1 MMKKLLLLVAMFA
14 MAMAVDAQ
22 KLVLDQSLNPG
33 WGGANLTNKNKPE
46 GRFYRLR
53 NEVQVTGFQTPQIVR
68 DLELYI
74 SEPISTGYMAL
85 YRLPLSAPN
94 YKFYVVLYNE
104 RKVTQYVLDLC
115 AITGNDYC
123 EVQDV
128 RWDPTTERVLFNM
141 ACPSYSSEING
152 RGSKLYCVNPDG
164 TIVWETGYLTSND
177 IFILDDEFVY
187 CGYGFTSEKDYIFLL
202 DKNTGRVYSKLP
214 VPKKIQYLELQ
225 ERNGMQIL
233 FAADSDDKLYTFRVD
248 YSVLQS
254 PIDMT
259 IPGGPKCFTLVYAT
273 SSDGYL
279 NVREEPSMKAKV
291 IDRLNAK
298 QGGLGEAELL
308 KTMGEWS
315 RIFIHGK
322 VGYVYTKYMGKQTW
336 YNGKGDDLM
345 IAHSMQTPI
354 YADEFDE
361 NGNRPIRFILNG
373 GVVIGD
379 KFSYP
384 GGDYFVLTT
393 PENYLFVKRD
403 DVLIKSK
410 K

>member
-1 MMKKLLLLVAMFA
+1 MKKLTLAIMFSLCTMGA
-14 MAMAVDAQ
+14 GAQ

-33 WGGANLTNKNKPE
+33 WAGANITNKNKPE

-53 NEVQVTGFQTPQIVR
+53 NEVQVTGFQTPQVVQ

-74 SEPISTGYMAL
+74 SEPISTGYLAL

-104 RKVTQYVLDLC
+104 RKVAQYVLNLC
-115 AITGNDYC
+115 ELTGNDYC

-152 RGSKLYCVNPDG
+152 RGSKLYCVTPEG
-164 TIVWETGYLTSND
+164 HLIWETGYLTSND

-187 CGYGFTSEKDYIFLL
+187 CAYGFTSEKDYIFLL

-225 ERNGMQIL
+225 ERRGKQVL

-259 IPGGPKCFTLVYAT
+259 IPGGPKAFTLVYAT
-273 SSDGYL
+273 SSDGFL
-279 NVREEPSMKAKV
+279 NVREEPSMKAKI

-298 QGGLGEAELL
+298 KNGLGHAELL

-315 RIFIHGK
+315 RIFINGQ
-322 VGYVYTKYMGKQTW
+322 VGYVYNKYMGKQTW
-336 YNGKGDDLM
+336 YTGKGSDMM
-345 IAHSMQTPI
+345 IAYSMQTPI
-354 YADEFDE
+354 YCDDFDDE
-361 NGNRPIRFILNG
+361 GNRLVRYVLNG
-373 GVVIGD
+373 GVIIAD
-379 KFSYP
+379 QFSYP
-384 GGDYFVLTT
+384 GGDYYVLST
-393 PENYLFVKRD
+393 PEEFLYVKRD
-403 DVLIKSK
+403 DILIKSK
-410 K
+410 R